1 MRLRNNPKSQTIAD
15 CQAKKDECFFFADY
29 IGIYDGKLVYLACHE
44 DSRVRFEGFP
54 NLIFVDA
61 EGNVSESIGL
71 ESLEII
77 NEIHHRDYRRGREMF
92 RRFKRL
98 LADGEVTPFE
108 RRYWNEVVTIVECI
122 EDYIPLDR
130 TTVFRF
136 LEAAD
141 RLGFRLELCMEQ
153 ENMYGTERPCYYVSL
168 VQRNEF
174 TEEECV

>member
-77 NEIHHRDYRRGREMF
+77 NEIRHRDYRRGREIF
-92 RRFKRL
+92 RKDKSL
-98 LADGEVTPFE
+98 LMEDGE
-108 RRYWNEVVTIVECI
+108 YS
-122 EDYIPLDR
+122 PLDR
-130 TTVFRF
+130 TTIYRF
-136 LEAAD
+136 LEAAE
-141 RLGFRLELCMEQ
+141 RLGMRIELCTEQ
-153 ENMYGTERPCYYVSL
+153 ESVFGTERPYHYVSL
-168 VQRNEF
+168 VYRNEF